1 MTTRVN
7 SLFLYGA
14 AAVVAAF
21 LLLPM
26 LVVVAMSF
34 TNGVLLEFPP
44 NGIGLRWYAQVL
56 GDPAWLGAALNSL
69 KVAIG
74 TTVLATV
81 LGIGAG
87 LGLVRSAGRGAAAL
101 RALIISPL
109 IVPVIIVG
117 VGSFLTFSMWHL
129 VGSPTGLVLAHTV
142 LALPLVVVAVSTSIG
157 TIDPE
162 LELAAAGLGA
172 NRWRTFLRVT
182 LPLIVPGV
190 VAGALFAFITS
201 WDEIVVAIFMTSPA
215 FRTLPVLI
223 WSQVRTQLDPS
234 VAATGTI
241 LLLISTIPLL
251 GFAVLRRESRS

>member
-1 MTTRVN
+1 MTTRIN
-7 SLFLYGA
+7 GLFLYGA

-34 TNGVLLEFPP
+34 TNGVQLAFPP
-44 NGIGLRWYAQVL
+44 DGIGLRWYTRVL

-69 KVAIG
+69 EVALG
-74 TTVLATV
+74 TTVLATL

-87 LGLVRSAGRGAAAL
+87 LGLVRSTGRGAAAL

-109 IVPVIIVG
+109 IMPVIIVG
-117 VGSFLTFSMWHL
+117 VGTFLAFSTWHI

-142 LALPLVVVAVSTSIG
+142 LALPLVVVAVSASIG

-162 LELAAAGLGA
+162 LELAAASLGA

-201 WDEIVVAIFMTSPA
+201 WDEIVVAIFMTSPT

-241 LLLISTIPLL
+241 LLLISTIPVLA
-251 GFAVLRRESRS
+251 FAMLRRESRS